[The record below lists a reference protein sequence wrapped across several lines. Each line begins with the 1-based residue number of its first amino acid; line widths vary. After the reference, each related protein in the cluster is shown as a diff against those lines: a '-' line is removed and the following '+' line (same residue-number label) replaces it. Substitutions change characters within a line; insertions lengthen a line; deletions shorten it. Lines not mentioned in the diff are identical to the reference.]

1 MIVGG
6 ASALDKGVILEFD
19 FTAINGAEILF
30 ETTKKFLA
38 DLDGIPFDATMEA
51 RYLAGGNY
59 QGGLAELF
67 SVVKTKKTA
76 QKAARDLAAAFNAA
90 LTAAVPSGI
99 TPSFRNFVK
108 TLADK
113 GVRVVIATRADVLAV
128 RMAFAQILSGDIVLY
143 QETST
148 CYGSVKWDAWRRACV
163 ANRLRHLNAVAVTG
177 SGFGVKSALVA
188 GMGSMA
194 VVNDHVAWQD
204 FGGADEVVEE
214 LSAPTARRLLE
225 VFRM

>member
-1 MIVGG
+1 M
-6 ASALDKGVILEFD
+6 ADRGVIVEFD
-19 FTAINGAEILF
+19 FAAMNGAELLF
-30 ETTKKFLA
+30 ETTRKFLA
-38 DLDGIPFDATMEA
+38 DLDGIPFDAITEA

-59 QGGLAELF
+59 QGGLSELF
-67 SVVKTKKTA
+67 SIVKTKKTA

-90 LTAAVPSGI
+90 LTEAVPSAVS
-99 TPSFRNFVK
+99 PSFRNFVK
-108 TLADK
+108 VLADH
-113 GVRVVIATRADVLAV
+113 GVRVVIATRADVAAV
-128 RMAFAQILSGDIVLY
+128 RMAFAQILSGDVVLY

-163 ANRLRHLNAVAVTG
+163 ANRLRHLNAVVVTG

-194 VVNDHVAWQD
+194 VINDHVAWQD

>member
-1 MIVGG
+1 M
-6 ASALDKGVILEFD
+6 ADRGVIVEFD
-19 FTAINGAEILF
+19 FAAMNGAELLF
-30 ETTKKFLA
+30 ETTRKFLA
-38 DLDGIPFDATMEA
+38 DLDGIPFDAITEA

-59 QGGLAELF
+59 QGGLSELF
-67 SVVKTKKTA
+67 SIVKTKKTA

-90 LTAAVPSGI
+90 LTEAVPSAVS
-99 TPSFRNFVK
+99 PSFRNFVK
-108 TLADK
+108 VLADR
-113 GVRVVIATRADVLAV
+113 GVRVVIATRADVAAV
-128 RMAFAQILSGDIVLY
+128 RMAFAQILSGDVVLY

-194 VVNDHVAWQD
+194 VVNDHVSWQD

>member
-1 MIVGG
+1 M
-6 ASALDKGVILEFD
+6 ADRGVIVEFD
-19 FTAINGAEILF
+19 FAAMNGAELLF
-30 ETTKKFLA
+30 ETTRKFLA
-38 DLDGIPFDATMEA
+38 DLDGIPFDAITEA

-59 QGGLAELF
+59 QGGLSELF
-67 SVVKTKKTA
+67 SLVKTKKTA
-76 QKAARDLAAAFNAA
+76 QKAARDLADAFNAA
-90 LTAAVPSGI
+90 LTEAVPTAVS
-99 TPSFRNFVK
+99 PSFRNFVK
-108 TLADK
+108 VLSDR
-113 GVRVVIATRADVLAV
+113 GVRVVIATRADVAAV
-128 RMAFAQILSGDIVLY
+128 RMAFAQILSGDVVLY

-194 VVNDHVAWQD
+194 VVNDHVSWQD

>member
-1 MIVGG
+1 M
-6 ASALDKGVILEFD
+6 ADRGVIVEFD
-19 FTAINGAEILF
+19 FAAMNGAELLF
-30 ETTKKFLA
+30 ETTRKFLA
-38 DLDGIPFDATMEA
+38 DLDGIPFDAITEE

-59 QGGLAELF
+59 QGGLSELF
-67 SVVKTKKTA
+67 SIVKTKKTA

-90 LTAAVPSGI
+90 LTEAVPSAVS
-99 TPSFRNFVK
+99 PAFRNFVK
-108 TLADK
+108 VLADR
-113 GVRVVIATRADVLAV
+113 GVRVVIATRADVAAV
-128 RMAFAQILSGDIVLY
+128 RMAFAQILSGDVVLY

>member
-1 MIVGG
+1 M
-6 ASALDKGVILEFD
+6 SERGVIVEFD
-19 FTAINGAEILF
+19 FAAMDGAGLLF
-30 ETTKKFLA
+30 ETTKRFLKE
-38 DLDGIPFDATMEA
+38 LDGIPFDIPTEA

-90 LTAAVPSGI
+90 LTKAVPENV
-99 TPSFRNFVK
+99 TPAFRNFVK
-108 TLADK
+108 ALADK
-113 GVRVVIATRADVLAV
+113 GVKVVIATRADVQAV
-128 RMAFAQILSGDIVLY
+128 RMAFAQILSGDVVLY

-148 CYGSVKWDAWRRACV
+148 CYGAVKWDAWRRACA
-163 ANRLRHLNAVAVTG
+163 ANRMRHLSTIAVTG

-194 VVNDHVAWQD
+194 VVNDRVAYQD
-204 FGGADEVVEE
+204 FGGADDVVNE
-214 LSAPTARRLLE
+214 LSGVTARRLLE
-225 VFRM
+225 ILRV